1 MEMTL
6 AEAATAVGMTK
17 QGLLKAIKDG
27 RLSGEKDAHGV
38 WKVDSSELFRVYQP
52 TTGNAATAGNECEVG
67 YPSVAELMAR
77 LEAAADVR
85 RILENRIARAERD
98 LDAANARVDQLL
110 LALPAGLAQHQHQA
124 EAPPKPI
131 TPEQQPEPVQ
141 ALHRGP
147 EKPVVASEPE
157 TWIEVPDDLEK
168 PKKRGWLARWFGG
181 GDHDA

>member
-27 RLSGEKDAHGV
+27 RLSGQKDANGV

-52 TTGNAATAGNECEVG
+52 ATGNAATAGNGCEVG

-85 RILENRIARAERD
+85 RLLEDRLARAERD

-110 LALPAGLAQHQHQA
+110 LALPAGLARQTPMA
-124 EAPPKPI
+124 EVQPHPP
-131 TPEQQPEPVQ
+131 TPEPATEPVQ
-141 ALHRGP
+141 AQPRVP
-147 EKPVVASEPE
+147 ERPVVASEPE
-157 TWIEVPDDLEK
+157 EWIEVPDEPQK
-168 PKKRGWLARWFGG
+168 PKKRGFLARWFGG
-181 GDHDA
+181 GDDGQ